1 MIAAFAFFLLTTYKL
16 KDRPLRWDET
26 EYALQAKG
34 ILRHG
39 VPQIL
44 FGEDNYVRRYD
55 KESTGYAAHYGLWH
69 PPLYLYVL
77 ALHTKFFG
85 DSVASYRML
94 GLLCS
99 FGTLVILWMI
109 CAKVFDAK
117 DFPLLPAGAF
127 VLTLLNP
134 FFIQGIL
141 YVDIDTTVMIPLVLL
156 LLYGFIR
163 YPPYERRNVVTLFC
177 LGAIFAVN
185 FWAKWTTPIVTI
197 LAVFVYCVVLGKWK
211 EGLKNLFYVAAIG
224 SVIFVIS
231 WLAYGRMTGLPIDFP
246 LRFSYL
252 NRLSRLGFGYGHVSI
267 LTSVRYFFLYLS
279 LPFAMLA
286 LIAVIASMK
295 RVRQSPQ
302 TMAYEPQLLLA
313 LAGSII
319 ALAYIFW
326 IPTVGK
332 YTVVL
337 VPIFSVLV
345 SGLVT
350 KRFISYVTVNPKVS
364 VILMTFIFIF
374 YLISVGDLV
383 RASPNPE
390 ATQLNVQSLLTDE
403 RIGRYV
409 LSLVPLLAIAG
420 FLALVHEAEFVGE
433 CAVLT
438 LAVVTIPVFISQN
451 IGTLKEGY
459 SPLRPQVERGY
470 LEAVKNL
477 DARCDSGDIVF
488 APKDMG
494 YYLRRCRVIP
504 TDQAE
509 IYPLYSISDVADL
522 LSCDSKIKWVME
534 SKKYPDSVLL
544 GPARERLK
552 EDFTVDSIV
561 GDFVTYRRVNDGAQN
576 CKG

>member
-1 MIAAFAFFLLTTYKL
+1 ML

-26 EYALQAKG
+26 EYAAQAKG
-34 ILRHG
+34 VLRHG

-44 FGEDNYVRRYD
+44 FGEDSYARRYE
-55 KESTGYAAHYGLWH
+55 KEATGYAAHYGLWH
-69 PPLYLYVL
+69 PPLYVYLL
-77 ALHTKFFG
+77 ALHTRFFG
-85 DSVASYRML
+85 DSIGSYRMF

-99 FGTLVILWMI
+99 LGTLIILWMI
-109 CAKVFDAK
+109 CKRVFGPK
-117 DFPLLPAGAF
+117 DFPISVAATI
-127 VLTLLNP
+127 VLTVLNP
-134 FFIQGIL
+134 LFIQGIL
-141 YVDIDTTVMIPLVLL
+141 YVDPETVLMPLVLL
-156 LLYGFIR
+156 LLYGFIQ
-163 YPPYERRNVVTLFC
+163 YPPYERGNFGGLCC
-177 LGAIFAVN
+177 LGGIFAITL
-185 FWAKWTTPIVTI
+185 WAKWSTPLII
-197 LAVFVYCVVLGKWK
+197 IPAVFIYCVALGRWR
-211 EGLKNLFYVAAIG
+211 EGFRNLFYVTAFG
-224 SVIFVIS
+224 GVLFCIS
-231 WLAYGRMTGLPIDFP
+231 WLLYGYITGLPIDFP

-252 NRLSRLGFGYGHVSI
+252 NRLSQLGFGYGHVSI

-286 LIAVIASMK
+286 LVAVIASIK
-295 RVRQSPQ
+295 RIKEGAQA
-302 TMAYEPQLLLA
+302 TAYEPQLLLA

-345 SGLVT
+345 SGLIA

-364 VILMTFIFIF
+364 VILMTFVFIF
-374 YLISVGDLV
+374 YLIYVGDPV

-451 IGTLKEGY
+451 IGTLNESY
-459 SPLRPQVERGY
+459 SPLRPQVERGF
-470 LEAVKNL
+470 LEAIKSL

-534 SKKYPDSVLL
+534 SKRYPDSVLL

-552 EDFTVDSIV
+552 EDFTVDLIV